1 MTSKISYFKFIE
13 SNIKH
18 RGWLAALT
26 AAALFFMM
34 PIHTL
39 VTLDGIKRQEAYAPG
54 TKMLTDWVIDSIPG
68 FLNGSHFL
76 ILGPLIAVIGILCA
90 VTGFAYLHSREK
102 QDFYHGMPVTRMQW
116 FAISYVS
123 GILIFLLPYLLFGLC
138 TILIA
143 GANITITAGFLGL
156 CAAALFRGVIGFLI
170 CYHTA
175 VLAMFVT
182 GRIITG
188 VLAAL
193 VMIVYGSIIPPLFTG
208 LGQYFFAAW
217 SGNVPDFLLK
227 VQEFCSPAALFFQL
241 LTGPLTGHP
250 LSGVMIGITA
260 ALILLAASLV
270 LCRYYPAEAA
280 ENALAFPRTAPFIK
294 FMIAVPTAL
303 FIGLLIK
310 FFNSSVNVNWVV
322 IFSIISVILVCMVIE
337 FIYHQDLSK
346 LLAGKISTALSL
358 GVVLVIVCILKFD
371 ILGYDTY
378 LPKEANLKS
387 ISMSVDLLSG
397 YFTYPEYSRPTVYHQ
412 LDEEDFAVTDYAPL
426 YKLAEEGIQNLKQGI
441 TPEQVT
447 MNDSGYGF
455 INVTLRYQLHS
466 GKNVYREYAVSRDEA
481 LQALT
486 SLCKDEDYRKMMF
499 PIFHFNK
506 DEVMQIGMKDIYF
519 EPVTLTLDR
528 SQQNELLSAYEKDVM
543 AASLPDMQ
551 YESPLGELILFTE
564 DSSIVQTGNSSRP
577 NLIQTGQFYIYRSYK
592 NTLTLLED
600 YGYTLREEIDPK
612 DVMFMTYYPTENSE
626 SDNYARK
633 EIIDYDFGEGISITK
648 PEEIKELLGRIS
660 YDECNGILGGRIK
673 AVGSVEITLREKSYP
688 NSYAVSE

>member
-1 MTSKISYFKFIE
+1 MTSKISYFKLIE
-13 SNIKH
+13 SNIRH

-39 VTLDGIKRQEAYAPG
+39 VSLDGIKQEELYAPG
-54 TKMLTDWVIDSIPG
+54 TKMLTDWVTNYIPG

-76 ILGPLIAVIGILCA
+76 ILGPLIAVIAILCA

-102 QDFYHGMPVTRMQW
+102 QDFYHGMPITRMQW

-123 GILIFLLPYLLFGLC
+123 GILVFLLPYLIFGFC

-143 GANITITAGFLGL
+143 GSNITITAGFLGL
-156 CAAALFRGVIGFLI
+156 CAAALFRGVLGFLI

-175 VLAMFVT
+175 ILAMFVT
-182 GRIITG
+182 GKIITG

-193 VMIVYGSIIPPLFTG
+193 VMMVYGSIIPPLFTG

-227 VQEFCSPAALFFQL
+227 IQEFCSPAALFYQTL
-241 LTGPLTGHP
+241 SGTLIGHP
-250 LSGVMIGITA
+250 LSGILTGITA
-260 ALILLAASLV
+260 AVILLAASLV
-270 LCRYYPAEAA
+270 LCRYYPAEAS
-280 ENALAFPRTAPFIK
+280 ENALAFPKSAPFIK
-294 FMIAVPTAL
+294 FIIAVPTAL

-310 FFNSSVNVNWVV
+310 FFNSSVSVNWIV

-337 FIYHQDLSK
+337 FIYHQDLTK
-346 LLAGKISTALSL
+346 LLAGKLSTALSL
-358 GVVLVIVCILKFD
+358 AAVLVIVCILKFD
-371 ILGYDTY
+371 ILGYDAY

-387 ISMSVDLLSG
+387 ISLSVDLLSG
-397 YFTYPEYSRPTVYHQ
+397 YFTYPESFRPTAYQQ

-426 YKLAEEGIQNLKQGI
+426 YELAGEGIQNLKQGI

-447 MNDSGYGF
+447 MNDSSYGF

-466 GKNVYREYAVSRDEA
+466 GKNVYREYAVSRDA
-481 LQALT
+481 VLQALT
-486 SLCKDEDYRKMMF
+486 LLCKNEEYRKMMF
-499 PIFHFNK
+499 PIFHFDK

-528 SQQNELLSAYEKDVM
+528 NQQDKLLEAYEKDVM
-543 AASLPDMQ
+543 AASIPDMQ

-564 DSSIVQTGNSSRP
+564 DLNIAQTQNSSEP
-577 NLIQTGQFYIYRSYK
+577 NLAQTGQFYIYRSYK
-592 NTLTLLED
+592 NTLTVLED
-600 YGYTLREEIDPK
+600 YGYTLREEIDPM
-612 DVMFMTYYPTENSE
+612 DVMFMTYYPNEHSE
-626 SDNYARK
+626 ADNYARK

-648 PEEIKELLGRIS
+648 PEEIKELLGKIS

-673 AVGSVEITLREKSYP
+673 AVGSVEITLTEKSYP